1 MAFGTNTAQPVASPN
16 AANSRPGRSAFDLA
30 TIIGISAAFLLIIAA
45 VILGGSP
52 GAFFDV
58 PAIFIVLGG
67 TFGVTT
73 ACFSLSDIGLAF
85 RVVLRAIFHSANNST
100 EAAHR
105 ALLLAESARRKG
117 LLTLQDHLTDFA
129 DSGLFQ
135 RGLEMVID
143 GSEGE
148 EVERFMQQELEASV
162 QRHQRTIGV
171 LRKAAEVSPA
181 MGLIGTLVGL
191 VQMLGNLEDPSSIGP
206 SMAVALL
213 TTFYGAVLANLVF
226 APLAA
231 KLERN
236 STDEQLINRL
246 YVMTAGSV
254 ARQENPR
261 RLEMLL
267 NTVLPPGD
275 RIVYFR

>member
-1 MAFGTNTAQPVASPN
+1 MAFGTDTARPAGPPNSLSP
-16 AANSRPGRSAFDLA
+16 RPPQATLDLA
-30 TIIGISAAFLLIIAA
+30 MVIGISAAFLLIIAA
-45 VILGGSP
+45 VIIGGSP
-52 GAFFDV
+52 SAFVDA
-58 PAIFIVLGG
+58 PAIFIVFGG

-73 ACFSLSDIGLAF
+73 ACFSLHDIGLAF
-85 RVVLRAIFHSANNST
+85 RVVLRAIFRNAHDPV
-100 EAAHR
+100 EAAR
-105 ALLLAESARRKG
+105 QSLLMAEAARRRG
-117 LLTLQDHLTDFA
+117 ILALQDYLDDIA

-143 GSEGE
+143 GSEAE

-162 QRHQRTIGV
+162 QRHHRTIGV

-236 STDEQLINRL
+236 SNEEQLVNRI
-246 YVMTAGSV
+246 YVMTAGSI

-267 NTVLPPGD
+267 NTVLPPEN
-275 RIVYFR
+275 RVVYFQ